1 MLDVIIININF
12 KYIPH
17 VSFLNLSSTS
27 FDISLN
33 TLVPWIN
40 FRHDDGL
47 SEELF
52 WFGGT
57 FPHLF
62 EHTTQLNI
70 IYHMKNG

>member
-1 MLDVIIININF
+1 MLDVIVININF
-12 KYIPH
+12 KYPPH
-17 VSFLNLSSTS
+17 VSFLKLSSTS

-40 FRHDDGL
+40 FRHDEGL

-57 FPHLF
+57 FPHLS
-62 EHTTQLNI
+62 EHITQLNI